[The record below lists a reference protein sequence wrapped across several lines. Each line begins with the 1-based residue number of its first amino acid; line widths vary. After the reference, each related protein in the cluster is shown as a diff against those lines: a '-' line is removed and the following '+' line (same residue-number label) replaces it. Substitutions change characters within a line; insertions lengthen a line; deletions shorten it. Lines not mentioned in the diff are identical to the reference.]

1 MSDGGGSRDEFEDA
15 LLRAPRRDSFD
26 VVVGSEMSTAW
37 LAATGRQ
44 EEEGVLRQ
52 LARDRAAVVGLVIIV
67 LLAALALAAPLIAP
81 HDPATQHLHER
92 LAAPN
97 LTFPLGTDNLG
108 RCLLSRLLY
117 GARVSLTAA
126 TAASVLVLL
135 IGVSAGA
142 IAGYAGG
149 WVDMAI
155 MRIVDLLLAFPLL
168 VLALAITG
176 FIGVGMGS
184 VLVGVV
190 SVWWASYA
198 RIVRGLVL
206 SLRERPFV
214 EAARAMGASPAR
226 IVIRHLL
233 PNVLPP
239 IIVLATL
246 EMGSLLLVI
255 SGLNFLGLGVQPPT
269 PEWGA
274 MLNDGRPFLRSAPQ
288 LMIYPGLAIS
298 LAVMGFNLLGDGLR
312 DRLDPRLK

>member
-1 MSDGGGSRDEFEDA
+1 VSDGGGSRDEFEDA

-37 LAATGRQ
+37 LAATVRQ
-44 EEEGVLRQ
+44 EEGVLRQ

>member
-1 MSDGGGSRDEFEDA
+1 VSDGGGSRDEFEDA

-37 LAATGRQ
+37 LAATVRQ
-44 EEEGVLRQ
+44 EEGVLRQ

-92 LAAPN
+92 LAEPN

-126 TAASVLVLL
+126 TTASVLVLL
-135 IGVSAGA
+135 IGVSVGA

-155 MRIVDLLLAFPLL
+155 MRLVDLLLAFPLL

>member
-26 VVVGSEMSTAW
+26 VVVRSEMSTAW

-81 HDPATQHLHER
+81 HDPAAQHLHER

-117 GARVSLTAA
+117 GARVSLTAT

-149 WVDMAI
+149 WMDMAI
-155 MRIVDLLLAFPLL
+155 MRLVDLLLAFPLL

-214 EAARAMGASPAR
+214 EAARAIGASPAR
-226 IVIRHLL
+226 IIIRHLL
-233 PNVLPP
+233 PNVIPP

>member
-1 MSDGGGSRDEFEDA
+1 MSGDGSRDEFEDA

-37 LAATGRQ
+37 LAATVRQ
-44 EEEGVLRQ
+44 QEGVLRQ
-52 LARDRAAVVGLVIIV
+52 LARDRAAVVGLVIIA

-135 IGVSAGA
+135 IGVSVGA

-155 MRIVDLLLAFPLL
+155 MRLVDLLLAFPLL

-226 IVIRHLL
+226 IVIRHLI

-312 DRLDPRLK
+312 DKLDPRLK

>member
-1 MSDGGGSRDEFEDA
+1 
-15 LLRAPRRDSFD
+15 
-26 VVVGSEMSTAW
+26 
-37 LAATGRQ
+37 
-44 EEEGVLRQ
+44 
-52 LARDRAAVVGLVIIV
+52 
-67 LLAALALAAPLIAP
+67 
-81 HDPATQHLHER
+81 
-92 LAAPN
+92 
-97 LTFPLGTDNLG
+97 
-108 RCLLSRLLY
+108 LSRLLY

-135 IGVSAGA
+135 IGVSVGA

-184 VLVGVV
+184 VLAGVV

-288 LMIYPGLAIS
+288 LMIYPGLAIC

>member
-1 MSDGGGSRDEFEDA
+1 MSGGGREVFEDA
-15 LLRAPRRDSFD
+15 PGAHRDSLD
-26 VVVGSEMSTAW
+26 AAGRKVTSTAW
-37 LAATGRQ
+37 LAAGRQ
-44 EEEGVLRQ
+44 EESILHQ
-52 LARDRAAVVGLVIIV
+52 LVRDRAAVVGLVIIM

-81 HDPATQHLHER
+81 HDPAAQHLHER

-117 GARVSLTAA
+117 GARVSLAAA
-126 TAASVLVLL
+126 TAASLLVLL
-135 IGVSAGA
+135 IGVSVGA

-155 MRIVDLLLAFPLL
+155 MRVVDLLLAFPLL
-168 VLALAITG
+168 ILALAITG
-176 FIGVGMGS
+176 FIGVGMSS

-226 IVIRHLL
+226 IIIRHLL
-233 PNVLPP
+233 PNVIPS

-246 EMGSLLLVI
+246 ELGSLLLVI

-274 MLNDGRPFLRSAPQ
+274 MLNDGRPFLLSAPQ

-298 LAVMGFNLLGDGLR
+298 LAVLGFNLLGDGLR
-312 DRLDPRLK
+312 DHLDPRLK

>member
-15 LLRAPRRDSFD
+15 LLRVPRRDSFD

-37 LAATGRQ
+37 LAATVRQ

-135 IGVSAGA
+135 IGVSVGA

-184 VLVGVV
+184 VLAGVV

-288 LMIYPGLAIS
+288 LMIYPGLAIC